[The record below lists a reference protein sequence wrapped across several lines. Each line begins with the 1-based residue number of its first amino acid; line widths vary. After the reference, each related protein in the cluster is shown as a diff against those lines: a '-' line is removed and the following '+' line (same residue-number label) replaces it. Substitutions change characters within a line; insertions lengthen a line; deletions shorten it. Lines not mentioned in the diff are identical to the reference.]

1 MKKILLVF
9 IFIFLSIINLP
20 AQDTLLLNIREVD
33 ATDFAK
39 IKIFLNISDTKG
51 KPVLNYDANLISIEE
66 KNTGNKVSPEVMNF
80 YESE

>member
-39 IKIFLNISDTKG
+39 IKTRK
-51 KPVLNYDANLISIEE
+51 
-66 KNTGNKVSPEVMNF
+66 
-80 YESE
+80 